1 LIEESPLSKLP
12 FTPSFSNKLRI
23 SSLKDKTLNPSS
35 EEELLE
41 SDESVE
47 GIEMLED

>member
-1 LIEESPLSKLP
+1 MIEESPLSKLP

-41 SDESVE
+41 SDESVD